1 MYLFFIYI
9 WTFSNAVL
17 WVSLISIVIK
27 WRQKTKH
34 ALIVVIMFSKLNKS
48 YDKTISWLILCN
60 KSVRAEKN
68 LRKWGEK
75 CEGKIINIKYILVS
89 RGSFLCCW
97 RVVGGWQMTKAAA
110 AVSVSSNKCKITW
123 MILRFL
129 PSGSW
134 SSVSLTPV
142 FEPIWH
148 LEMLNIFVCKNY
160 AESILTCVNVSPVF
174 FASCRF
180 SSGVG
185 YLKYKNLEHWIF
197 AYFRIWKRYIF
208 ILSAIPIVFVH
219 FLQWVPWFFFEA
231 VNGFFSVPNCPRKR
245 ILTPEPI
252 LVHGAWSNKYN

>member
-60 KSVRAEKN
+60 KSVRSEKN

-97 RVVGGWQMTKAAA
+97 RVVGGWQMTKA

-160 AESILTCVNVSPVF
+160 A
-174 FASCRF
+174 
-180 SSGVG
+180 
-185 YLKYKNLEHWIF
+185 
-197 AYFRIWKRYIF
+197 
-208 ILSAIPIVFVH
+208 
-219 FLQWVPWFFFEA
+219 
-231 VNGFFSVPNCPRKR
+231 
-245 ILTPEPI
+245 
-252 LVHGAWSNKYN
+252 